1 MAKDETS
8 ARVILQ
14 LRAVLRDISPLIW
27 RRLLVPSDTTI
38 ARLHSVLQVAFSWED
53 MHLHR
58 FEIRGREYGVSREGG
73 AFFETDARKV
83 RIGDLK
89 LRRMERFTYEYD
101 FGDSWVTTSG
111 LKRHCRSIQPSATRS
126 VLQGSAPRRQR
137 TAAGQAPSWRI
148 AGSTRPWVA
157 VIRVRNLKDSLMTWM
172 RTSGRSPAATT
183 QVNSIDG
190 RSIGYSLRW
199 RRVRKEGPPMKITI
213 QVLIEGADALP
224 LTVSIHT
231 IDRLCERIEDVGLQT
246 VEAKSILRG
255 LEQNVVRHQLAKYL
269 ADKRRCPH
277 CQRSRAI
284 KGYHPLRFRSAYGD
298 VSLRSPRW
306 HRCECERST
315 EATYCPLNDLLTSH
329 TAPGLEFLLAK
340 WAAHLSFS
348 TVAELLQ
355 DVLPVDNGLHQETVR
370 QHVMATADRLEAE
383 LGQEQF
389 MYDGGCQRDIES
401 SPEPG
406 PPITVGLDGGYIR
419 GRDRPPGG
427 TGCFEVIAGKSI
439 PEEGAAKVFALVR
452 RVDKKPKRRLRNL
465 LESQGILPRQHIT
478 FLSDGGDTVRELPA
492 FLHPRSEHIL
502 DWFHI
507 GMRIEQ
513 LMQTA
518 RGLRSADAGSPKEL
532 ILKELNRVKWFLW
545 HGNVV
550 RADDTLSNLID
561 EVDGVREE
569 DREAGRP
576 PQLVLKK
583 LSRALDEFGTYID
596 NNAGAI
602 VNYGERYRCGER
614 ISTGFVESTI
624 NQLVAKRFVKKQQ
637 MRWTPRGAHL
647 LLQVRVQVLNN
658 ELGAAFQRWYPKF
671 G

>member
-1 MAKDETS
+1 M
-8 ARVILQ
+8 
-14 LRAVLRDISPLIW
+14 
-27 RRLLVPSDTTI
+27 
-38 ARLHSVLQVAFSWED
+38 
-53 MHLHR
+53 
-58 FEIRGREYGVSREGG
+58 
-73 AFFETDARKV
+73 
-83 RIGDLK
+83 
-89 LRRMERFTYEYD
+89 
-101 FGDSWVTTSG
+101 
-111 LKRHCRSIQPSATRS
+111 
-126 VLQGSAPRRQR
+126 
-137 TAAGQAPSWRI
+137 
-148 AGSTRPWVA
+148 
-157 VIRVRNLKDSLMTWM
+157 
-172 RTSGRSPAATT
+172 
-183 QVNSIDG
+183 
-190 RSIGYSLRW
+190 
-199 RRVRKEGPPMKITI
+199 
-213 QVLIEGADALP
+213 LIEGADALP
-224 LTVSIHT
+224 LTVPIQT
-231 IDRLCERIEDVGLQT
+231 IDRPGERVEEIGFQT
-246 VEAKSILRG
+246 AEAKSILGG
-255 LEQNVVRHQLAKYL
+255 LQEVVVRHQLAEYL
-269 ADKRRCPH
+269 AGKRSCPH
-277 CQRSRAI
+277 CQRPRTI

-315 EATYCPLNDLLTSH
+315 QATYCPLNDLLTAH
-329 TAPGLEFLLAK
+329 TAPELEFLLAK
-340 WAAHLSFS
+340 WAAHLSFA

-355 DVLPVDNGLHQETVR
+355 DVLPVDTSLHQETVR
-370 QHVMATADRLEAE
+370 QHVTATADRLEAE
-383 LGQEQF
+383 LGPEQF
-389 MYDGGCQRDIES
+389 MYDSGCQREIES

-439 PEEGAAKVFALVR
+439 PEEGVAKVFALVR
-452 RVDKKPKRRLRNL
+452 RVDKKPKRRLRNV
-465 LESQGILPRQHIT
+465 LESQGILPRQQIT

-518 RGLRSADAGSPKEL
+518 RGLRSSTTGITKEQ
-532 ILKELNRVKWFLW
+532 ILKELARVKWFLW

-550 RADDTLSNLID
+550 RADDTLSNIID
-561 EVDGVREE
+561 DVDGGRED

-583 LSRALDEFGTYID
+583 LSRALEEFGTYID

-602 VNYGERYRCGER
+602 VNYGERRRCGER

-647 LLQVRVQVLNN
+647 LLQVRVHVLND
-658 ELGAAFQRWYPKF
+658 ELGAAFQRWYPKLCS
-671 G
+671 GLKAQLAA